1 MELLE
6 NGTKK
11 AAMTANAY
19 IKSHREAMTEEEAHA
34 LRVLIA
40 AAVKNPDEQPPTW
53 HCDIY
58 CRNVRHVSCEG
69 ELCAESCAP
78 ELCPYYDEML
88 Y

>member
-1 MELLE
+1 MEIRK
-6 NGTKK
+6 NGTKW
-11 AAMTANAY
+11 AAMVADAY
-19 IKSHREAMTEEEAHA
+19 IKHHRESMTEEEAHA
-34 LRVLIA
+34 LRILIA

-58 CRNVRHVSCEG
+58 CRNVRHVSCG
-69 ELCAESCAP
+69 GRLCAEECAP

>member
-6 NGTKK
+6 NGTKQ
-11 AAMTANAY
+11 AAMIADAY
-19 IKSHREAMTEEEAHA
+19 IKRHRDAMTKEDAHA
-34 LRVLIA
+34 LRILIA

-69 ELCAESCAP
+69 ALCAEECAP

>member
-11 AAMTANAY
+11 AAMVADSFIRRHRDVMTA
-19 IKSHREAMTEEEAHA
+19 EEEHA
-34 LRVLIA
+34 LRILIA
-40 AAVKNPDEQPPTW
+40 AAVKNPDEKPPTW
-53 HCDIY
+53 HCDVY

-69 ELCAESCAP
+69 QLCAESCAP